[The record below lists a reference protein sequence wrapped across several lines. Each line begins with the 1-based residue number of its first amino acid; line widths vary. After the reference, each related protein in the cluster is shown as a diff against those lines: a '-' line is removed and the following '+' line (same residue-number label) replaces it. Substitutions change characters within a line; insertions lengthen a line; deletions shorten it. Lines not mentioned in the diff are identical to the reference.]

1 MLAVIAGVVAVL
13 AWAGLAGGT
22 QPYETYLSAVSTD
35 SPVAQFRFSDA
46 VGSGT
51 VADSV
56 GTFSATNTGIT
67 LGGEGPFGGSKSGLF
82 GTESF
87 ATLPSSPLSSATE
100 FSAEAWVNWAGG
112 SSFKQPI
119 FDFGSSS
126 SNYMYLTPA
135 SSLTGNTMLFEI
147 HTTAGTVAKVTA
159 TKLAEKTW
167 KYVAVTETS
176 TGTLI
181 LYVNGVEVGKS
192 TGATISPSSLGSS
205 PTDYLG
211 KSLVTADPKFKGSL
225 SNVAFYKTALSATR
239 ILAHYNAAE
248 YPVNTAVPTITG
260 TAKEGET
267 LKAKEGTWSGVTPF
281 TYTYQWQR
289 CNASSEC
296 SNIASATSAEYKPK
310 AEDVGLTL
318 RVVVTA
324 KNSAGTGEAN
334 SAKTATVAGVPP
346 TNKEKPVISGSAKVG
361 QLLTVSNGVWNGTP
375 ATKYTYKWESC
386 GGTCKAITGA
396 TESSYRVTSAQ
407 LGEKLQAVVTDENPA
422 GSASATSLATAAVTT
437 GPPVNIALPVVSGS
451 AVEGATLTA
460 STGTWAGTEPI
471 TYTYKWQSC
480 NNKGESCTN
489 ISGAT
494 SSTYVLTAGNVGGTV
509 RVEVLAK
516 NSVSSVGAFS
526 AVTAVVTVKPPEN
539 TALPTI
545 SGTAK
550 EGETLTASAGTWA
563 GTEPITY
570 TYQWRSCNSAG
581 ESCSN
586 ISGATSSTYKL
597 VAGDVGHRLRVIVA
611 AKNAGGI
618 TEATSAATSVVVTIP
633 VNTALPV
640 ISGSVEDGKLLKA
653 STGSW
658 TGEPFSYAYQW
669 QRCNNKG
676 EACSNISGATK
687 GTYASKLADVGA
699 TIRVAVTAT
708 NAAGSSAP
716 ASSTATAVITAAT
729 PPANTSLPSISGS
742 VKDGVT
748 LSANV
753 GSWSGS
759 TPLTY
764 TYQWQSCTLGGGE
777 CQSIEGATS
786 SNYALST
793 SDLGTTLRV
802 VVTASNVAGS
812 AEATSAATAEVEPGA
827 PSELEAPSIAGS
839 PYVGQTLY
847 ASTGAWGGT
856 ETEASYQW
864 EQCNAAGSACAS
876 IAGATG
882 PQYTLEEGNIEG
894 TVRLR
899 VGVSNPLG
907 SLTAVSSTTEVIS
920 WASSL
925 ASTSPPSI
933 TGTPVNGQVLTANA
947 GSWLGTATIGYA
959 YQWQLCNAYGGGC
972 ENLAGATAS
981 TYVLGSGSLGH
992 TLRVRVSA
1000 SETGGAA
1007 SQTSPATQPIAAEG
1021 APESVGAPA
1030 VSGTGLVGHVLSAT
1044 PGAWSGEGSIGY
1056 SYQWQ
1061 RCGESGE
1068 GCTAISGATA
1078 STYTLAEADKGA
1090 ALRVLVTATD
1100 EGGSTVAASNAT
1112 AAISP
1117 TTLVNVVAPSI
1128 AGSYQLGRALSA
1140 NSGIWTAE
1148 GALAYTYQWERC
1160 NEKGEA
1166 CSTISGATEFSY
1178 TPVSADVGNTLRTV
1192 VTATGA
1198 AGKISVT
1205 SGVTPVI
1212 ASVPFAPE
1220 DLLVPTIEGNLTV
1233 GETLTAQPGTWV
1245 SSEAISY
1252 SYQWQTCNEEGE
1264 ACSNITGATAS
1275 TYKLVEGNIGATLRV
1290 VVTGKNTLG
1299 SNSATSEQTAETV
1312 GAVGPPANTNR
1323 PVISGLAK
1331 QGERLVAGNGSWS
1344 GSRPLS
1350 YYYRWERC
1358 NTAGESCTAI
1368 EGATKPSYT
1377 VASADVGSTLR
1388 VKVTAT
1394 NSLGS
1399 AGAISTQTIVTAG
1412 GETNATAAIEL
1423 VEKTDPSVLQAATTA
1438 TLEGQEV
1445 KPVVSDTG
1453 ESLTATTALT
1463 SSSVSKET
1471 PGEIAVNTPDGELSF
1486 APVSTAPNAT
1496 KTPTIVNN
1504 AAAVF
1509 ANTST
1514 ATDTI
1519 VRPDALGATTLVQ
1532 LHSSVAPTSYSW
1544 EVGLG
1549 PDQRLEKLAS
1559 GAIAVVEIPTS
1570 SPLEGSLGEGFGSS
1584 EPSEAAAEHEGSGAN
1599 GEASELA
1606 LEEGISEEGPLGK
1619 LPAAPQTTTPTVE
1632 PKPGELHPQ
1641 ETKAQYESAKSTV
1654 ASAEEHV
1661 TGTTLMVIEPPT
1673 VMDAKG
1679 STVPASLSLEN
1690 NTVTMT
1696 LSPGGGTTYPVTA
1709 EANIAAPSNQ
1719 ASAAKAHHIR
1729 YALDDPEPSTFTT
1742 FDSHLTTG
1750 PLHVGI
1756 ARDVI
1761 PYNTAPTNP
1770 KLLEWL
1776 KAVKA
1781 AGLQPFITFGVSGAQ
1796 YCLVGHPCHQ
1806 TSIGSYEKYVT
1817 AMIAGL
1823 KKRHAE
1829 EPGAIPPVTL
1839 WGAWNE
1845 PDWHAATRENP
1856 LNHNPKRAALFW
1868 KKARAIL
1875 RQVGCSCTMVAGEFA
1890 QDDNYIAEYAATIQR
1905 NHSFWSG
1912 KPHVWGMHDYV
1923 DLENYYHHPH
1933 NSYAEAFLKKI
1944 RRLGASR
1951 VWFSEQGVALQN
1963 GSGLTKLG
1971 NSSQSEDANRQ
1982 REAAKD
1988 FLRLGSV
1995 HLQKEL
2001 SNVEMVDYYLYR
2013 GPTKKEEEERH
2024 EPYAFD
2030 SGLLPG
2036 VGIVEENH
2044 HPAENPRQAYCVLAL
2059 GLTGCPATAKT
2070 KSAVAGTTTESA
2082 SMVALDV
2089 VPQGLPTKYLV
2100 EYGSTEAYGKTTTTF
2115 TLPNVNGEQSET
2127 PELGGLEPCTTYHY
2141 QAEAENAANEGKPG
2155 LGGDQTFQTGGC
2167 VATSV
2172 SVSGMSACASL
2183 SAGGV
2188 DCWGSALEGE
2198 LGNGFYEGT
2207 FSRAPAIGISSAKE
2221 VSGNSGNVCALLTSG
2236 SVDCWGPNSTGEL
2249 GNGTSENSATPVPV
2263 KGITSAKAVAAGGHE
2278 ACAVLTAGTVECWG
2292 DNSRGELGTGTE
2304 TGPENNCVTGFTTE
2318 DPCSRVPVKVQGIT
2332 NATAVAVG
2340 NWRACALLATGHIDC
2355 WGSNFEGALGDN
2367 KSNNSSTPIEVSG
2380 ITNAVTVAA
2389 GGPDNCAVLST
2400 GSVDCWGANGEGALG
2415 DGTET
2420 GPEKCEGSPCSR
2432 VPVAVSGITNAT
2444 NVAVG
2449 YEEGCA
2455 RLSTGHVKCWGSNF
2469 GGALG
2474 NGFTGSEKEKST
2486 TPVEVSGLTTAVSV
2500 SVSLGPVPYA
2510 ILTGG
2515 ALDRWGGGNTTP
2527 AKVPGFP

>member
-1 MLAVIAGVVAVL
+1 MLAVVAGVVAVL

-35 SPVAQFRFSDA
+35 SPVAQFRFSDT

-112 SSFKQPI
+112 ASFKQPI

-147 HTTAGTVAKVTA
+147 HTTAGTVAQVTA
-159 TKLAEKTW
+159 TKLTEKAW

-176 TGTLI
+176 TGTLV
-181 LYVNGVEVGKS
+181 LYVNGAEVGKT

-211 KSLVTADPKFKGSL
+211 KSLVSADPKFKGSL
-225 SNVAFYKTALSATR
+225 SNVVFYKKALSAAR
-239 ILAHYNAAE
+239 VLAHYNAAE
-248 YPVNTAVPTITG
+248 YPVNTAIPTITG

-396 TESSYRVTSAQ
+396 TEASFRVTSAQ

-422 GSASATSLATAAVTT
+422 GTASATSLATATVTT
-437 GPPVNIALPVVSGS
+437 GPPVSIVLPVVSGS
-451 AVEGATLTA
+451 AVEGQTLTA

-516 NSVSSVGAFS
+516 NSVSSASAFS
-526 AVTAVVTVKPPEN
+526 VVTAVVTVKPPEN
-539 TALPTI
+539 TLLPAI

-550 EGETLTASAGTWA
+550 EGETLTASTGTWA
-563 GTEPITY
+563 GVGPITY

-597 VAGDVGHRLRVIVA
+597 VSGDVGHRLRVIVA
-611 AKNAGGI
+611 AKNAGGV

-633 VNTALPV
+633 VNTVLPA
-640 ISGSVEDGKLLKA
+640 ISGSVEDGKTLKA
-653 STGSW
+653 STGTW
-658 TGEPFSYAYQW
+658 TGSEPFSYAYQW
-669 QRCNNKG
+669 LRCNNKG

-699 TIRVAVTAT
+699 TIRVAVTAS

-716 ASSTATAVITAAT
+716 ATSAATAVITAAT
-729 PPANTSLPSISGS
+729 PPANTSVPSISGS

-802 VVTASNVAGS
+802 VVTASSVAGS
-812 AEATSAATAEVEPGA
+812 AVATSAATTEVEPGA

-839 PYVGQTLY
+839 PYVGQSLY
-847 ASTGAWGGT
+847 ASAGAWGGT
-856 ETEASYQW
+856 ETETSYQW
-864 EQCNAAGSACAS
+864 EQCNTAGSACSS
-876 IAGATG
+876 IAGAIR
-882 PQYTLEEGNIEG
+882 PQYTLEEGNVEA

-907 SLTAVSSTTEVIS
+907 SVTAVSSTTEVIS

-925 ASTSPPSI
+925 ANTSPPSI
-933 TGTPVNGQVLTANA
+933 TGTPVSGQTLTANV
-947 GSWLGTATIGYA
+947 GSWLGVAAIGYA
-959 YQWQLCNAYGGGC
+959 YQWELCNTNGGAC
-972 ENLAGATAS
+972 ENIAGATAS
-981 TYVLGSGSLGH
+981 SYVLGGGSLGH

-1000 SETGGAA
+1000 SETEETAA
-1007 SQTSPATQPIAAEG
+1007 QTSTATAPIAAEG
-1021 APESVGAPA
+1021 APESVGAPS
-1030 VSGTGLVGHVLSAT
+1030 VSGTGLVGRVLTTT
-1044 PGAWSGEGSIGY
+1044 PGVWSGEGSISLG
-1056 SYQWQ
+1056 YQWE
-1061 RCGESGE
+1061 RCGEAGE

-1078 STYTLAEADKGA
+1078 STYTLTEADKGA
-1090 ALRVLVTATD
+1090 TLRALVTATG
-1100 EGGSTVAASNAT
+1100 EAGSTTAASAAT
-1112 AAISP
+1112 ATISP
-1117 TTLVNVVAPSI
+1117 TTLVNVAAPSI
-1128 AGSYQLGRALSA
+1128 SGSYQLGRALSA
-1140 NSGIWTAE
+1140 NNGIWTAE

-1160 NEKGEA
+1160 NNKGEA
-1166 CSTISGATEFSY
+1166 CSAITGATESSY
-1178 TPVSADVGNTLRTV
+1178 TPVAGDVGNTLRTV
-1192 VTATGA
+1192 VTATGT

-1205 SGVTPVI
+1205 SAVTPVI

-1220 DLLVPTIEGNLTV
+1220 NLLLPTIEGNLTV
-1233 GETLTAQPGTWV
+1233 GETLTALPRTWA

-1252 SYQWQTCNEEGE
+1252 TYQWQTCTEAEGE
-1264 ACSNITGATAS
+1264 ACSNLTGATSS
-1275 TYKLVEGNIGATLRV
+1275 TYKLVEANIGATLRV
-1290 VVTGKNTLG
+1290 IVTGANALG
-1299 SNSATSEQTAETV
+1299 SSSATSEETTETV

-1331 QGERLVAGNGSWS
+1331 QGERLAPGNGTWS

-1350 YYYRWERC
+1350 YFYRWERC
-1358 NTAGESCTAI
+1358 NTSGESCAAI
-1368 EGATKPSYT
+1368 TGATKPSYT
-1377 VASADVGSTLR
+1377 VVSADVGATLR

-1423 VEKTDPSVLQAATTA
+1423 AEKTDPSVLQAATTA

-1445 KPVVSDTG
+1445 KPTASDTG
-1453 ESLTATTALT
+1453 EQLTGTATLT

-1471 PGEIAVNTPDGELSF
+1471 PAEFSVNTPDGELSV
-1486 APVSTAPNAT
+1486 APVNTAPNAT
-1496 KTPTIVNN
+1496 KTPTIVNG

-1509 ANTST
+1509 ANTS
-1514 ATDTI
+1514 AAADTI
-1519 VRPDALGATTLVQ
+1519 IRPDALGTTTLVQ
-1532 LHSSVAPTSYSW
+1532 LHSSSAPTSFSW
-1544 EVGLG
+1544 EIGLG
-1549 PDQRLEKLAS
+1549 PNQRLEKLS
-1559 GAIAVVEIPTS
+1559 TGAIAVVEIPST
-1570 SPLEGSLGEGFGSS
+1570 SPLEGSLGEGIESP
-1584 EPSEAAAEHEGSGAN
+1584 EPSEAEAEHEGSGAN
-1599 GEASELA
+1599 SEAAEIA
-1606 LEEGISEEGPLGK
+1606 LEEGISEETPLGK
-1619 LPAAPQTTTPTVE
+1619 LPAAPHTTTPTVE
-1632 PKPGELHPQ
+1632 PKSGELHPQ
-1641 ETKAQYESAKSTV
+1641 ETKVQYETATSALT
-1654 ASAEEHV
+1654 AAEEHV
-1661 TGTTLMVIEPPT
+1661 TGTTLMVIQPPT
-1673 VMDAKG
+1673 VLDAHG
-1679 STVPASLSLEN
+1679 STVTASLSIEN

-1696 LSPGGGTTYPVTA
+1696 LTPGGGTTYPVTA
-1709 EANIAAPSNQ
+1709 ETNIAAPSNQ
-1719 ASAAKAHHIR
+1719 ASAAKTHNIR
-1729 YALDDPEPSTFTT
+1729 YALDDPAASIFTT
-1742 FDSHLTTG
+1742 FDAHLKTG
-1750 PLHVGI
+1750 PMHIGI
-1756 ARDVI
+1756 ARNVI
-1761 PYNTAPTNP
+1761 PYTTKPTDP
-1770 KLLEWL
+1770 KLIAWLE
-1776 KAVKA
+1776 AVKS
-1781 AGLQPFITFGVSGAQ
+1781 AGLQPYITFGVSGAQ
-1796 YCLVGHPCHQ
+1796 LCAEKGPCHQ
-1806 TSIGSYEKYVT
+1806 TTIAAYEKAVK
-1817 AMIAGL
+1817 AMVVGL
-1823 KKRHAE
+1823 KKLHAE
-1829 EPGAIPPVTL
+1829 KSSTIPAVTV

-1845 PDWHAATRENP
+1845 PDWHGGGRTNP
-1856 LNHNPKRAALFW
+1856 LRNNAKRAALFW

-1875 RQVGCSCTMVAGEFA
+1875 RQAGCSCTLVAGEFA
-1890 QDDNYIAEYAATIQR
+1890 AEDKYVGEYLTTIQK
-1905 NHSFWSG
+1905 NHSYWAG
-1912 KPHVWGMHDYV
+1912 KPHVWGLHDYH
-1923 DLENYYHHPH
+1923 DLVNYYNHPR
-1933 NSYAEAFLKKI
+1933 NSFAEGFLRQI
-1944 RRLGASR
+1944 RRIGAAR
-1951 VWFSEQGVALQN
+1951 VWFSEQGVALQDGN
-1963 GSGLTKLG
+1963 TITALASGS
-1971 NSSQSEDANRQ
+1971 SSQNVVRQ
-1982 REAAKD
+1982 LEAAKD
-1988 FLRLGSV
+1988 FLRLGNT
-1995 HLQKEL
+1995 HLAEEL
-2001 SNVEMVDYYLYR
+2001 SNVELVDYYQYK
-2013 GPTKKEEEERH
+2013 GPDAELLER
-2024 EPYAFD
+2024 EKYAFD
-2030 SGLLPG
+2030 SALLPG
-2036 VGIVEENH
+2036 ATEEQK
-2044 HPAENPRQAYCVLAL
+2044 HPTENPRPAYCVLAL
-2059 GLTGCPATAKT
+2059 GLTGCPAKAQTNNP
-2070 KSAVAGTTTESA
+2070 VAETTTASA
-2082 SMVALDV
+2082 STVALRV
-2089 VPQGLPTKYLV
+2089 APEGLATKYLV
-2100 EYGSTEAYGKTTTTF
+2100 EYGTTEAYGKTTTTL
-2115 TLPNVNGEQSET
+2115 TLPSANGEQSET
-2127 PELGGLEPCTTYHY
+2127 TELGGLEPCTTYHY
-2141 QAEAENAANEGKPG
+2141 QALAENPANEGTPA

-2167 VATSV
+2167 IATSL
-2172 SVSGMSACASL
+2172 SLTGMSTCVSL
-2183 SAGGV
+2183 SSGGV
-2188 DCWGSALEGE
+2188 DCWGSAMNGE

-2207 FSRAPAIGISSAKE
+2207 FSIAPVVGISSAKE
-2221 VSGNSGNVCALLTSG
+2221 VSGTFGNICALLTSG
-2236 SVDCWGPNSTGEL
+2236 GIDCWGRNDTGEL

-2263 KGITSAKAVAAGGHE
+2263 TGITSAKAVAAGAHE

-2292 DNSRGELGTGTE
+2292 DNSRGGLGTGTE
-2304 TGPENNCVTGFTTE
+2304 TGPESCIEESTE
-2318 DPCSRVPVKVQGIT
+2318 VPCSRVPVKVTGIT
-2332 NATAVAVG
+2332 NAIAVAVG
-2340 NWRACALLATGHIDC
+2340 SWRACALLATGHIDC
-2355 WGSNFEGALGDN
+2355 WGSNFAGTLGDN
-2367 KSNNSSTPIEVSG
+2367 KAGNSSTPMEVSG
-2380 ITNAVTVAA
+2380 ITNAVTVTA
-2389 GGPDNCAVLST
+2389 GLSDACAVLST
-2400 GSVDCWGANGEGALG
+2400 GSAECWGDNTSGTLG

-2420 GPEKCEGSPCSR
+2420 GPEKCEGIPCSR

-2444 NVAVG
+2444 NIAVAN
-2449 YEEGCA
+2449 EEGCA
-2455 RLSTGHVKCWGSNF
+2455 RLATGHAKCWGSNF

-2474 NGFTGSEKEKST
+2474 NGSETEKST
-2486 TPVEVSGLTTAVSV
+2486 TPVEASGLTTAVSV
-2500 SVSLGPVPYA
+2500 AVSLGPEPYA

-2515 ALDRWGGGNTTP
+2515 ALDRWGGGHHTP
-2527 AKVPGFP
+2527 TNVPGFP